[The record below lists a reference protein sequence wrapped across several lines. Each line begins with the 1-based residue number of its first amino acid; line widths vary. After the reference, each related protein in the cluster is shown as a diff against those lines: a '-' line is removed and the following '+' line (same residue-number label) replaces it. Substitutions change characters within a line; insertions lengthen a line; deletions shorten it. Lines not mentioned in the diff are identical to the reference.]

1 MTNKVDVAV
10 GVVLRPDGQVLLGQ
24 RLSGKTYYGWW
35 EFPGGKFEAG
45 EDAATAVAR
54 ELCEEIG
61 IQVHE
66 SWPWAVREHV
76 YGHAHVRLHFRRI
89 VGWTGEAHSA
99 EGQALAWQPAHD
111 IGVGPLLPASLAP
124 IRWLGLPSVY
134 AISNA
139 TELGVDVWLSRL
151 SAWLKSWKEAQQKA
165 SSSSNGGDQ
174 QKNEPSSPPR
184 DEGQA
189 AYPTEIEGR
198 QRVKAASNAE
208 TQEVAGAS
216 GASPLLLLREPGMSE
231 AAFASLFEAVMTKVR
246 GTGVRVLVSSRH
258 PHAYAQ
264 RASDE
269 TGGGIHL
276 TADDLKAVA
285 EAHANQTV
293 WPPSSLAAEKAGEQH
308 AAADATVAH
317 PALAAEAGVEV
328 LPGWRVRYRLVG
340 ASCHTTADLQRAGQV
355 EVDFAVCGPVQPTQS
370 HPGASGTGW
379 EAFANTIAHTPVPV
393 YALGGLKAADLD
405 TACRAGAQ
413 GVAMQR
419 GAWANAAF

>member
-1 MTNKVDVAV
+1 MTDKALVDVAV

-24 RLSGKTYYGWW
+24 RLSGKSYHGWW

-54 ELCEEIG
+54 ELKEEIG
-61 IQVHE
+61 IQVHH
-66 SWPWAVREHV
+66 SWPWVVREHV

-89 VGWTGEAHSA
+89 IDWSGEPHSA
-99 EGQALAWQPAHD
+99 EGQALAWQPSHA

-124 IRWLGLPSVY
+124 IRWLGLPDRY

-139 TELGVDVWLSRL
+139 TELGSGVWLARL
-151 SAWLKSWKEAQQKA
+151 SDWLKPWKDSGPASHLADQAQ
-165 SSSSNGGDQ
+165 STL
-174 QKNEPSSPPR
+174 
-184 DEGQA
+184 
-189 AYPTEIEGR
+189 PTTGIPIEGGSR
-198 QRVKAASNAE
+198 A
-208 TQEVAGAS
+208 VAGRA
-216 GASPLLLLREPGMSE
+216 GPSPLLLLREPGMDE
-231 AAFASLFEAVMTKVR
+231 AAFSALFEAVLDQVR

-258 PHAYAQ
+258 PHVHAQ

-276 TADDLKAVA
+276 TGDDLKAVA
-285 EAHANQTV
+285 EAHASQTV
-293 WPPSSLAAEKAGEQH
+293 WPPSSLAAEQDGARRQG
-308 AAADATVAH
+308 ASDSAVAH

-328 LPGWRVRYRLVG
+328 LPGWRVRYRMVG
-340 ASCHTTADLQRAGQV
+340 ASCHSSDDLQRAGAV

-370 HPGASGTGW
+370 HPDAAGAGW
-379 EAFANTIAHTPVPV
+379 EAFEATIARTPVPV

-405 TACRAGAQ
+405 RARSAGAQ

-419 GAWANAAF
+419 GAW